1 MSDIEEEI
9 SQHLQVTVIDSGT
22 QVLPYQSL
30 SPEQFECLLWD
41 LFRSGYE
48 CDLGH
53 DYTRLMLAGADQGRD
68 VWLTCQ
74 GRPVGLVQCKR
85 YAGKFS
91 RIEVL
96 KEIIKFLLHADLNC
110 SGQLKLAT
118 VLYSSQY
125 LRSDSLGVS
134 PLLY

>member
-1 MSDIEEEI
+1 MLKVDTQQFIEVSDIEEEI

-74 GRPVGLVQCKR
+74 GRPVGLN
-85 YAGKFS
+85 S
-91 RIEVL
+91 
-96 KEIIKFLLHADLNC
+96 
-110 SGQLKLAT
+110 
-118 VLYSSQY
+118 
-125 LRSDSLGVS
+125 
-134 PLLY
+134 